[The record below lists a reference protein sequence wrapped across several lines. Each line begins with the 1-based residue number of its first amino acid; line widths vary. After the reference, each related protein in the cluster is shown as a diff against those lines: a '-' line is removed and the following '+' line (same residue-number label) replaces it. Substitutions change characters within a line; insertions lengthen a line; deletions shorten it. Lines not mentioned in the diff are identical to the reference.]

1 MKKILIIAVL
11 TTLMVSCSK
20 VYEGQ
25 NIDPNNPTAV
35 NAETLLKGIQLANIT
50 VQVSHIQRITAMW
63 MGQYKGATLL
73 YKSLGEY
80 SISKTSRQQVLLRYY
95 QDN

>member
-1 MKKILIIAVL
+1 MKKIFIIAVF

-35 NAETLLKGIQLANIT
+35 NAETLLKGIELANIT
-50 VQVSHIQRITAMW
+50 VPEEMVRSKKQKTLEL
-63 MGQYKGATLL
+63 KGF
-73 YKSLGEY
+73 
-80 SISKTSRQQVLLRYY
+80 
-95 QDN
+95 